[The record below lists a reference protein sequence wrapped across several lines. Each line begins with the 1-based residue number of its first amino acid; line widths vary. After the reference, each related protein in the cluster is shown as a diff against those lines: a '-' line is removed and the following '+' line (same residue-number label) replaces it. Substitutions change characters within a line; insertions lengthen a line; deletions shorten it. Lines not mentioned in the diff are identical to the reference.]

1 MSRIPELIERKRDG
15 NELSAAEIDELILGD
30 VPDYQLAA
38 FCMAVF
44 FRGMSSAET
53 FALTDAMV
61 RSGEQIDIG
70 GALGRRVVDK
80 HSTGGVGDKATLAVG
95 PIVAAC
101 GVPFGKMSGRGL
113 GHTGGTLDKLEAI
126 PGFRVGLSTDEFI
139 AQVRDVGIAVV
150 GQTANLV
157 PADKKLYGLR
167 DVTATVDSVPLIAAS
182 IMSKKIA
189 SGADAIV
196 LDVKV
201 GDGAFMKSVAD
212 ARVLAEAMIDLGRS
226 AGRDVVCELTDMDQP
241 LGRAVGNALEV
252 HEAVATLRGDG
263 PDDLTELVLASC
275 AHLLALSDLGIDRDE
290 GRRRA
295 EHAIADGS
303 ALETYGRWV
312 RAQGGDP
319 DRELPKA
326 PFIREVFASR
336 DGYVQ
341 RLAALPVGVAALHLG
356 AGRRTKDDPIDHSVG
371 VICRKKRGD
380 EVQEGEP
387 LAEIHARDEATADN
401 AAGTVLGAYVI
412 DGSSPPSIPIV
423 LDTIA

>member
-1 MSRIPELIERKRDG
+1 M
-15 NELSAAEIDELILGD
+15 
-30 VPDYQLAA
+30 
-38 FCMAVF
+38 
-44 FRGMSSAET
+44 
-53 FALTDAMV
+53 
-61 RSGEQIDIG
+61 
-70 GALGRRVVDK
+70 
-80 HSTGGVGDKATLAVG
+80 
-95 PIVAAC
+95 
-101 GVPFGKMSGRGL
+101 
-113 GHTGGTLDKLEAI
+113 
-126 PGFRVGLSTDEFI
+126 
-139 AQVRDVGIAVV
+139 
-150 GQTANLV
+150 
-157 PADKKLYGLR
+157 
-167 DVTATVDSVPLIAAS
+167 
-182 IMSKKIA
+182 
-189 SGADAIV
+189 
-196 LDVKV
+196 
-201 GDGAFMKSVAD
+201 
-212 ARVLAEAMIDLGRS
+212 
-226 AGRDVVCELTDMDQP
+226 
-241 LGRAVGNALEV
+241 

-380 EVQEGEP
+380 EVQEGES
-387 LAEIHARDEATADN
+387 LAEIHARDEATADD
-401 AAGTVLGAYVI
+401 AAGTVLGAY
-412 DGSSPPSIPIV
+412 DRFV
-423 LDTIA
+423 LEFGVPYAELVSVRLYDA